1 MSVQNMYATNT
12 APPNR
17 IGRVRESHDANFA
30 PVMFRLL
37 KCLSEINSLVISD
50 VIIENGNYLLQE
62 YFYHPP
68 RHCVPPLRGG
78 ELCLFPGCSPVLLP
92 RRRGPPGP
100 REIEKFRGW
109 NLAVRWGSFI
119 VGCADTSTALCTL
132 KTEH

>member
-50 VIIENGNYLLQE
+50 FIIENGNYLLQE
-62 YFYHPP
+62 YF
-68 RHCVPPLRGG
+68 
-78 ELCLFPGCSPVLLP
+78 
-92 RRRGPPGP
+92 
-100 REIEKFRGW
+100 
-109 NLAVRWGSFI
+109 
-119 VGCADTSTALCTL
+119 
-132 KTEH
+132 